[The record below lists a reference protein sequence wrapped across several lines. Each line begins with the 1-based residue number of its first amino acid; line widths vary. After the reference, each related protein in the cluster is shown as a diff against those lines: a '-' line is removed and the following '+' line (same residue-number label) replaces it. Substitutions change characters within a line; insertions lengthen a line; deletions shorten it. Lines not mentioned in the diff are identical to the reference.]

1 VKDDE
6 ENETGIWVRLL
17 PFLMLLGIP
26 VMLLDLRVVGE
37 LAVFYS
43 AVGTGSVSA
52 IFAGVGL
59 GLHPLSA
66 ASVVAYIESIYS
78 SFITIHYHLL
88 LKIPLLGPLLAKY
101 NEKAK
106 KVLNRPIVKRLELMG
121 IFSLMFIPTFGTGAI
136 TMSLVG
142 RTLGIKWWK
151 VWITVTLASAI
162 RSVIIAGIAA
172 GFISLVI

>member
-1 VKDDE
+1 MKDDE

-59 GLHPLSA
+59 GLHP
-66 ASVVAYIESIYS
+66 
-78 SFITIHYHLL
+78 
-88 LKIPLLGPLLAKY
+88 
-101 NEKAK
+101 
-106 KVLNRPIVKRLELMG
+106 
-121 IFSLMFIPTFGTGAI
+121 
-136 TMSLVG
+136 
-142 RTLGIKWWK
+142 
-151 VWITVTLASAI
+151 
-162 RSVIIAGIAA
+162 
-172 GFISLVI
+172 